1 MNRGDVVIVDWP
13 YSDLS
18 GSKLRPAVVVQADFL
33 NLLVDDT
40 VCVKVQSQQYAIPG
54 TEVELDPA
62 AETIS
67 GLNHLCYASC
77 KDLLTRDQAIVHHSL
92 GILSD
97 ATMRRCAGLRHVS
110 RQCWRSREQREVI

>member
-33 NLLVDDT
+33 NGLVDDT
-40 VCVKVQSQQYAIPG
+40 VYVKVQSQRYAIPG

-62 AETIS
+62 AETLS
-67 GLNHLCYASC
+67 GLKHLCYASC
-77 KDLLTRDQAIVHHSL
+77 KDS
-92 GILSD
+92 
-97 ATMRRCAGLRHVS
+97 
-110 RQCWRSREQREVI
+110 

>member
-33 NLLVDDT
+33 NGLVDDT
-40 VCVKVQSQQYAIPG
+40 IYVKVQTQQYAIPG

-62 AETIS
+62 AETRS
-67 GLNHLCYASC
+67 GLKHLCYASC
-77 KDLLTRDQAIVHHSL
+77 KDLLTREQALVHHAL
-92 GILSD
+92 GVLSD
-97 ATMRRCAGLRHVS
+97 AAMRQIEACLKTVL
-110 RQCWRSREQREVI
+110 EIP

>member
-33 NLLVDDT
+33 NGLVDDT
-40 VCVKVQSQQYAIPG
+40 VYVKVQSQRYAIPG

-62 AETIS
+62 AETLS
-67 GLNHLCYASC
+67 GLKHLCYASC
-77 KDLLTRDQAIVHHSL
+77 KDLLTREQALVHHSL
-92 GILSD
+92 GVLSD
-97 ATMRRCAGLRHVS
+97 AAI
-110 RQCWRSREQREVI
+110 RQIEACLKMVLEIP